1 MGVCV
6 YVCLHVSPGFDGLM
20 QGLRTIY
27 SDVLHRHSTSTTIAD
42 KPSKFA
48 SFVAEYWRGNAV
60 NVARIIPVLTIQ
72 AVLYQYLQQR
82 IATPNNHTTS
92 QYEPDDNQSKQS
104 ISKQKR
110 GALSLE
116 AKHLLAGGI
125 AGVLAIYLYIYTYIH
140 VHIHVYIYI
149 YTYTYA

>member
-1 MGVCV
+1 VCKLMCVSVYVHVCV
-6 YVCLHVSPGFDGLM
+6 HVSPGSDGLV

-27 SDVLHRHSTSTTIAD
+27 SDVLHRHSTTTTNRSAD
-42 KPSKFA
+42 KAPKFA
-48 SFVAEYWRGNAV
+48 SFVAEYWRGNSV

-82 IATPNNHTTS
+82 IASPNNLTLS
-92 QYEPDDNQSKQS
+92 QYGPDGKQPKQS
-104 ISKQKR
+104 ISKRK

-125 AGVLAIYLYIYTYIH
+125 AGV
-140 VHIHVYIYI
+140 
-149 YTYTYA
+149 